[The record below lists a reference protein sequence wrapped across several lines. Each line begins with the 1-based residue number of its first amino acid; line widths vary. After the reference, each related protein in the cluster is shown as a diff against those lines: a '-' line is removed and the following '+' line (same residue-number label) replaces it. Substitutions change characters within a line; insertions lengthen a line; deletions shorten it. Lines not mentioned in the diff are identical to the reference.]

1 MGTISSFPL
10 LIPDR
15 KAGINMIEAAY
26 KLAPLNVNSW
36 KTLVGA
42 CHIYFVTN
50 IVPIFINLDNLPSED
65 RTILL
70 TGNNSN
76 VSHLFKVSQCLK
88 IQEGETQ
95 GAGRVQFKKEE
106 MCPLQNQVSLRNNL
120 HLISS

>member
-1 MGTISSFPL
+1 
-10 LIPDR
+10 
-15 KAGINMIEAAY
+15 MIEAAY

-88 IQEGETQ
+88 IQESETQ
-95 GAGRVQFKKEE
+95 GAPRWFPVQFKKED

-120 HLISS
+120 PLISS